1 MDGDWRMAC
10 VTRART
16 VAGGVRF
23 VEFALSGAPIL
34 LEAGATVDIVIGP
47 RGAIHT
53 FACLPAEPG
62 SLRVLVPRGAT
73 AAARFMWALV
83 EGAHMRGRLSGPG
96 QPEPVRGRA
105 PAVRGLSTVRLAI
118 EAPASR
124 LTADPATDP
133 AGAGG
138 SGIDALRA
146 EVIAFPLARRVG
158 VAPGPATTKDGLAR
172 EKVLQYNNILSAR
185 EEYR

>member
-23 VEFALSGAPIL
+23 VEFALSGAPVA
-34 LEAGATVDIVIGP
+34 LEVGATVDIVIGP

-62 SLRVLVPRGAT
+62 SLRVLVPRSAT

-83 EGAHMRGRLSGPG
+83 EGAHMRGRLSGLS
-96 QPEPVRGRA
+96 QPEPVRRHA

-118 EAPASR
+118 DAPAPR
-124 LTADPATDP
+124 PATDPATDP
-133 AGAGG
+133 AGANN
-138 SGIDALRA
+138 SGFDALCA
-146 EVIAFPLARRVG
+146 EVTAFPLARRVG

-172 EKVLQYNNILSAR
+172 EKVLPYNNILSAR